1 VFRITGPTEDGRR
14 EPTFEDA
21 PRLSLPEEP
30 SPLDPSERPLPS
42 EECGRVRW
50 YGPVGGLAVH
60 LLPLLLLIE
69 WPLAA
74 PPEIAPIAVQLVV
87 EPPPP
92 AEPLKPVPPPPQF
105 KPPPPGRI
113 ASEDLGD
120 TEAKAASRQTSDA
133 PAAKDVPPQEVRA
146 SEAPQQTADAVPP
159 PPPEQPEPPNETEQ
173 KTADFVPPPPPE
185 KPAPPKPQPK
195 PTQTAQLAPR
205 RVEETPSTT
214 GHHAK
219 YPGPAATRD
228 EYLAYVH
235 SLIRQHYNLLPL
247 SMVGGR
253 RGVTLV
259 EFVVDDDGTI
269 AMIKVRQS
277 SGYPDIDER
286 VEQMVLAVRRVPP
299 LPQWFQGP
307 SMGLILSLPFPDA
320 LRE

>member
-1 VFRITGPTEDGRR
+1 MPLGPPER
-14 EPTFEDA
+14 
-21 PRLSLPEEP
+21 SLPDEER
-30 SPLDPSERPLPS
+30 ERT
-42 EECGRVRW
+42 RW
-50 YGPVGGLAVH
+50 YGPIGSLAVH

-69 WPLAA
+69 WPLAS

-92 AEPLKPVPPPPQF
+92 APKPEPVPPKPQF
-105 KPPPPGRI
+105 KPPPPGPI

-120 TEAKAASRQTSDA
+120 TEAKEASRHVGAASSSPDTPS
-133 PAAKDVPPQEVRA
+133 PPPPEKIEQPP
-146 SEAPQQTADAVPP
+146 SEAPQQAADAVPP
-159 PPPEQPEPPNETEQ
+159 PPPEKPE
-173 KTADFVPPPPPE
+173 
-185 KPAPPKPQPK
+185 PPKPQPK

-205 RVEETPSTT
+205 RVEEPTRTE
-214 GHHAK
+214 GHRAK

-247 SMVGGR
+247 SMVGSR

>member
-1 VFRITGPTEDGRR
+1 MFQITGPPEEGRR
-14 EPTFEDA
+14 EPTLESA
-21 PRLSLPEEP
+21 PRLLLRDP
-30 SPLDPSERPLPS
+30 SPLDPPERHLPS
-42 EECGRVRW
+42 GDRERARW
-50 YGPVGGLAVH
+50 YGPIGSLAVH

-74 PPEIAPIAVQLVV
+74 PPEVTPIAVQLVV

-92 AEPLKPVPPPPQF
+92 ASKPEPVPPKPEF
-105 KPPPPGRI
+105 KPPPPGPI

-120 TEAKAASRQTSDA
+120 TEAKQASREAGNPSPAQDA
-133 PAAKDVPPQEVRA
+133 A
-146 SEAPQQTADAVPP
+146 PP
-159 PPPEQPEPPNETEQ
+159 PPPQKIEQPPSEEPKE
-173 KTADFVPPPPPE
+173 ADEPVPPPPPE
-185 KPAPPKPQPK
+185 KPEPPKPQAK

-205 RVEETPSTT
+205 RVEEPTRTE
-214 GHHAK
+214 GHRAK

-253 RGVTLV
+253 RGQTLV
-259 EFVVDDDGTI
+259 EFIVLDDGTI

-299 LPQWFQGP
+299 LPQWFQGL

>member
-1 VFRITGPTEDGRR
+1 VFRISGPSEEGRCEPALDG
-14 EPTFEDA
+14 A
-21 PRLSLPEEP
+21 PRLTIPDALPLGP
-30 SPLDPSERPLPS
+30 PERVLPG
-42 EECGRVRW
+42 EARERTRW
-50 YGPVGGLAVH
+50 YGPVGSLVVH

-92 AEPLKPVPPPPQF
+92 EPPPKPVPPKREF
-105 KPPPPGRI
+105 KPPPPGPI
-113 ASEDLGD
+113 ASEDIGD
-120 TEAKAASRQTSDA
+120 TEAKKPSREA
-133 PAAKDVPPQEVRA
+133 GNPPPPQDPA
-146 SEAPQQTADAVPP
+146 PP
-159 PPPEQPEPPNETEQ
+159 PPPPKIEPPPSETPPQ
-173 KTADFVPPPPPE
+173 DAGAVPPPPPE

-205 RVEETPSTT
+205 RVEEPTHAE
-214 GHHAK
+214 GHAAK

-235 SLIRQHYNLLPL
+235 SLIRRHYNLLPL

-253 RGVTLV
+253 RGETLV
-259 EFVVDDDGTI
+259 EFVVLDDGTI

-286 VEQMVLAVRRVPP
+286 IEQMVLAVRRVPP
-299 LPQWFQGP
+299 LPQWFQGL

>member
-1 VFRITGPTEDGRR
+1 VFRITGPPEDSRC
-14 EPTFEDA
+14 EPTLEGP
-21 PRLSLPEEP
+21 PRLAVPDPLPLGPPERSLPDEAR
-30 SPLDPSERPLPS
+30 ERT
-42 EECGRVRW
+42 RW
-50 YGPVGGLAVH
+50 YGPIGSLAVH

-92 AEPLKPVPPPPQF
+92 EPKPEPVPPKPQF
-105 KPPPPGRI
+105 KPPPPGPI

-120 TEAKAASRQTSDA
+120 TEAKKASR
-133 PAAKDVPPQEVRA
+133 
-146 SEAPQQTADAVPP
+146 EAVNPP
-159 PPPEQPEPPNETEQ
+159 PPQDAAPPPQPQKIEPPPAEEP
-173 KTADFVPPPPPE
+173 KKADEPVPSPPPE
-185 KPAPPKPQPK
+185 KPEPPKPQPK

-205 RVEETPSTT
+205 RVEEPTHTE
-214 GHHAK
+214 GHRAK

-247 SMVGGR
+247 SMVGSR

-299 LPQWFQGP
+299 LPQWFQGL

>member
-1 VFRITGPTEDGRR
+1 VFRITGPPEDGRR
-14 EPTFEDA
+14 EPTFEGA
-21 PRLSLPEEP
+21 PRLAVPDPMPLGRPERFLPDEK
-30 SPLDPSERPLPS
+30 R
-42 EECGRVRW
+42 GRVRW
-50 YGPVGGLAVH
+50 YGPVGALAVH

-92 AEPLKPVPPPPQF
+92 APKPAPVPPKPQF
-105 KPPPPGRI
+105 KPPPPGPI

-120 TEAKAASRQTSDA
+120 TEAKKVSPEVSN
-133 PAAKDVPPQEVRA
+133 PPPPQ
-146 SEAPQQTADAVPP
+146 DAAPP
-159 PPPEQPEPPNETEQ
+159 PPPQKIEPPPSEEP
-173 KTADFVPPPPPE
+173 KKADEPVPPPPPE
-185 KPAPPKPQPK
+185 KPEPPKPQPK

-205 RVEETPSTT
+205 RVEEPARTE
-214 GHHAK
+214 GHRAK

-247 SMVGGR
+247 SMVGSR

>member
-1 VFRITGPTEDGRR
+1 VFRISAPPKEGRC
-14 EPTFEDA
+14 EPTLDDA
-21 PRLSLPEEP
+21 PRLTLPDAL
-30 SPLDPSERPLPS
+30 PLDAPERVLS
-42 EECGRVRW
+42 GEARERTRW
-50 YGPVGGLAVH
+50 YGPVGSLVVH

-74 PPEIAPIAVQLVV
+74 PPEFTPIAVQLVV

-92 AEPLKPVPPPPQF
+92 EPPPPVPPPKPATPKPEF
-105 KPPPPGRI
+105 KPPPPGPI

-120 TEAKAASRQTSDA
+120 TEAKKASREA
-133 PAAKDVPPQEVRA
+133 GNPPPPQEA
-146 SEAPQQTADAVPP
+146 AQPTPPQKIEP
-159 PPPEQPEPPNETEQ
+159 PPNETPPQ
-173 KTADFVPPPPPE
+173 DAGSVPPPPPE
-185 KPAPPKPQPK
+185 KPEPPKPQPK

-205 RVEETPSTT
+205 RVQEPTQTSSHP
-214 GHHAK
+214 AK

-235 SLIRQHYNLLPL
+235 SLIRRHYNLLPL

-253 RGVTLV
+253 RGETLV
-259 EFVVDDDGTI
+259 EFIVLDDGTI

-286 VEQMVLAVRRVPP
+286 IEQMVLAVRRLPP